1 MTRKIF
7 ILISRYEMKKIIL
20 ITFLFLTSC
29 AGAITSPSTPTPNAG
44 EIALQMMQSQMEA
57 NATSQAVGLQFTATA
72 QVIGA
77 TATANQMIYD
87 ARQTEQAR
95 QDAVSTAAQAR
106 IFADATAEQKRMDI
120 AATQQRLDIEG
131 TQSANAT
138 ATFVV
143 LTLSAVPTSAAL
155 TQIANEQNIALS
167 NNEVQ
172 QSNLEVEQQR
182 QKNTVEWAAPVIIA
196 LMAALVGSVF
206 VIRYSRTRAIR
217 DEDGGVQVLILDNK
231 NVISP
236 KLLAGPVLDVEAM
249 KMPPLVSGAEQ
260 REVTKRAQTIEAL
273 KSIPVEPARNAMPLF
288 ADVFGAKKQEEAFEI
303 IEGETLPPADLLDG
317 EALKSLDKDWK
328 EANLE

>member
-1 MTRKIF
+1 MRKL
-7 ILISRYEMKKIIL
+7 ILL
-20 ITFLFLTSC
+20 TLLFLTSC
-29 AGAITSPSTPTPNAG
+29 TATAVTPIPTSTPNAG

-77 TATANQMIYD
+77 TATANQILVE
-87 ARQTEQAR
+87 AQQT
-95 QDAVSTAAQAR
+95 AQAR
-106 IFADATAEQKRMDI
+106 RDAEATAEQKRGEI
-120 AATQQRLDIEG
+120 AATQQRLDLES

-167 NNEVQ
+167 NNEIQ
-172 QSNLEVEQQR
+172 RSNLAVEQQR
-182 QKNTVEWAAPVIIA
+182 QKNTVEWAVPFIIA
-196 LMAALVGSVF
+196 FMAALVGSLF
-206 VIRYSRTRAIR
+206 VIRYSRTREIR

-236 KLLAGPVLDVEAM
+236 KLLAGPVLDVESM
-249 KMPPLVSGAEQ
+249 TMPQLVSGAEQ
-260 REVTKRAQTIEAL
+260 HEVTKRAQTIEAL
-273 KSIPVEPARNAMPLF
+273 KAIPVEPARNALPLF
-288 ADVFGAKKQEEAFEI
+288 GDVFGAKRQEDAFEI
-303 IEGETLPPADLLDG
+303 IEGETLPPAGLLDG

-328 EANLE
+328 EANRE

>member
-1 MTRKIF
+1 
-7 ILISRYEMKKIIL
+7 MKKIIL
-20 ITFLFLTSC
+20 VTFLFLTSC
-29 AGAITSPSTPTPNAG
+29 IGSPAIPLSSPTPNAG

-77 TATANQMIYD
+77 TATANQMIFE

-95 QDAVSTAAQAR
+95 LDAVSTA
-106 IFADATAEQKRMDI
+106 EQKRVDI

-206 VIRYSRTRAIR
+206 VIRYSRTREIR

-288 ADVFGAKKQEEAFEI
+288 ADVFGAKKQVEAFEI
-303 IEGETLPPADLLDG
+303 IDGETLPPAGLLDG

-328 EANLE
+328 EANRE